1 MKVKYK
7 EKEVELQYS
16 MMTELLFMEVT
27 KRSYNPE
34 SIMDNFYLFWCALQI
49 AYGEPITYEE
59 VSQYIDNNSQIF
71 ADWINW
77 LADFFSKMEPMKK
90 E

>member
-1 MKVKYK
+1 
-7 EKEVELQYS
+7 
-16 MMTELLFMEVT
+16 
-27 KRSYNPE
+27 
-34 SIMDNFYLFWCALQI
+34 MDNFYLFWCALQI

-59 VSQYIDNNSQIF
+59 VSEFIDNNSQIF